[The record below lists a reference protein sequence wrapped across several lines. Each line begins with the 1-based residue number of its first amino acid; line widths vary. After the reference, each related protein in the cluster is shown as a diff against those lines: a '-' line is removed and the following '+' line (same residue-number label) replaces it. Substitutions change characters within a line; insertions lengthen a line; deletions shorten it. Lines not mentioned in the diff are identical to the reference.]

1 MTQNLY
7 RLIYLSQN
15 TILGSNENVH
25 KEIEQILAISR
36 QRNAASG
43 ITGALMF
50 NRKCFA
56 QVLEGMH
63 DDIQETFERIQCD
76 PRHGDVVVLDFEP
89 VDARRFSQWSMGY
102 IGYDTLASKE
112 FTQIQLA
119 TGFDVKQLSGER
131 IYDLLHV
138 HLYAAEKAG
147 SDLEKIA

>member
-1 MTQNLY
+1 MIQNLY
-7 RLIYLSQN
+7 RLIYISHN
-15 TILGSNENVH
+15 TIPGSNENVH

-50 NRKCFA
+50 NRECFA
-56 QVLEGMH
+56 QVLEGAH
-63 DDIQETFERIQCD
+63 DHIQETFERIQCD
-76 PRHGDVVVLDFEP
+76 SRHTDVIVLDFEP
-89 VDARRFSQWSMGY
+89 VDTRRFSRWSMGY
-102 IGYDTLASKE
+102 IGYDTRASKE

-138 HLYAAEKAG
+138 HLYAAEKTG

>member
-1 MTQNLY
+1 MKCLSRPVIIFWEFNHFLVVEGY
-7 RLIYLSQN
+7 RGGKFYLN
-15 TILGSNENVH
+15 DP
-25 KEIEQILAISR
+25 AIGRRTVSE
-36 QRNAASG
+36 AEFSESF
-43 ITGALMF
+43 TG
-50 NRKCFA
+50 
-56 QVLEGMH
+56 
-63 DDIQETFERIQCD
+63 
-76 PRHGDVVVLDFEP
+76 VVLDFEP

-138 HLYAAEKAG
+138 HLYAAEKAC